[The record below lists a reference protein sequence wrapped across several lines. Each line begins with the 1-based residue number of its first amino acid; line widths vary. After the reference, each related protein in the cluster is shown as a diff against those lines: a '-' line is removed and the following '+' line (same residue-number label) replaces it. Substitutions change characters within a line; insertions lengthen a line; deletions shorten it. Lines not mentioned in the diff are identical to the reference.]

1 MILPL
6 SLLMGLVLGVSA
18 HRAGLCT
25 VKAVAEVMT
34 SRRGWF
40 LWSFLRRTTN
50 LKALSPRISTD
61 DPASNAVVVT
71 SLPSLTL

>member
-1 MILPL
+1 MILLL
-6 SLLMGLVLGVSA
+6 SLLMGLIPGVSA

-40 LWSFLRRTTN
+40 LWSFL
-50 LKALSPRISTD
+50 KA
-61 DPASNAVVVT
+61 AMWVT
-71 SLPSLTL
+71 G